1 MKSMQE
7 TSVFDLIHDR
17 DGLVWQVIV
26 SKRLAPARKRA
37 DKIVWHVE
45 MHAQSTVKGA
55 HLVSTG
61 TLDHDKDARLLM
73 LLGPESVT
81 LRAGTISFEA
91 AEEKQIPGSAAE
103 GVLGLK
109 KNLLSKGVTDLK
121 RRSVAQVVD
130 RLCAFG

>member
-1 MKSMQE
+1 
-7 TSVFDLIHDR
+7 
-17 DGLVWQVIV
+17 
-26 SKRLAPARKRA
+26 
-37 DKIVWHVE
+37 
-45 MHAQSTVKGA
+45 
-55 HLVSTG
+55 
-61 TLDHDKDARLLM
+61 M

-91 AEEKQIPGSAAE
+91 ADEKQIPGSAVE

-109 KNLLSKGVTDLK
+109 NTLLSKGVTDLK